1 MNRNGWINSVVEMDE
16 SRTSSESYFVQQIGT
31 QYETGMLQPGVV
43 ALQGEIDV
51 YNDKAT
57 NEDRKV
63 LVTWGS
69 IPTLDNAMGAAG
81 RLHPRD
87 AWSAVKRSLD
97 GDFSLARPETIQ
109 GKIPINPIVFCMMLM
124 ANGNFIMPK
133 TFTNDVNTGRGADI
147 KRQSAMRKGFLA
159 LGALGFGAVKAPK
172 QTSALLAA
180 YLSYF
185 FLTPGGPGQVLY
197 TTLFAESKAGTSKL

>member
-1 MNRNGWINSVVEMDE
+1 MSDPSCELVLAMNRNGWINSVVEMDE

-31 QYETGMLQPGVV
+31 QYEIGMLQPGVV

-69 IPTLDNAMGAAG
+69 IPTLDNAKGAAG

-133 TFTNDVNTGRGADI
+133 TFTNDVSI
-147 KRQSAMRKGFLA
+147 IF
-159 LGALGFGAVKAPK
+159 
-172 QTSALLAA
+172 
-180 YLSYF
+180 
-185 FLTPGGPGQVLY
+185 
-197 TTLFAESKAGTSKL
+197 